1 MLKSAKSGTGDMT
14 IEHIDEI
21 MSILKKE
28 LRDFETSQDRK
39 WRKVRRTPFT
49 VLISCILSLRTK
61 DDITVDASMRLLS
74 RYDTPEK
81 ILKASVEEIEK
92 LIYPVGF
99 YKTKARRIKEI
110 SRILLE
116 KYDGRVPESFDELI
130 KIKGIGRK
138 TANIVMMYGFN
149 KDDYLAIDTHCH
161 RIPNRLGWISTKTPE
176 ETEKE
181 LKRKLPKK
189 YWRDFNHLFVRFG
202 QKICLPVSPKCSECP
217 VRRFCKRVGVE
228 RHR

>member
-1 MLKSAKSGTGDMT
+1 MT

-21 MSILKKE
+21 MDILKKE

-130 KIKGIGRK
+130 RIKGIGRK

>member
-1 MLKSAKSGTGDMT
+1 MT
-14 IEHIDEI
+14 IKYIDEI
-21 MSILKKE
+21 MDILKKE

-130 KIKGIGRK
+130 RIKGIGRK